1 MESMNSTEVVG
12 SSLQNGSSEQPDIA
26 IVGELNPDLI
36 VYGAPRELPEERELL
51 ASGFTLTLGSSSAIF
66 AHNLSLLG
74 SKVTFSSRVGGDALG
89 QMCCRWL
96 QDAGVQV
103 DHVVQSASGSNTGI
117 TVILPFAT
125 TRRILTYPGA
135 MFEMGID
142 DLDLDYLAT
151 AKHFHLSSLFLH
163 RKLSADIPE
172 LFREMKRRGLTT
184 SLDTNDDPEDK
195 WAGVLDDV
203 LPLVDVLLCTESEL
217 AKMAK
222 AEPAAE
228 RMSAKVPLLVVK
240 RGAAGASAYF
250 EGRRIDVPS
259 LRVEVKDSVGAG
271 DTFDAGFL
279 HKWVRKAPLE
289 TCIAYGNL
297 AGGLSV
303 TRSGG
308 TEAFC
313 DRAYRENFFQQH
325 WQQEMLV
332 PYDSGIRS
340 VSRVATEP
348 KPAAVPNDKLSSR
361 VLPSTEDILQRSN
374 MTSEFEGTAASRNSV
389 DEMRQLLREN
399 REGKRRGIY
408 SVCTAN
414 RLVLEAAFA
423 QAAHDGSLLL
433 IEATCNQVNQQGGY
447 TGMVPAQFRD
457 YIHAIAEEMH
467 FPIGRVVLGGDH
479 LGPNP
484 WKDEPASV
492 AMEKACIMVAA
503 YADAGFSKIHLD
515 ASMACA
521 DDATPL
527 APQEIAE
534 RAARL
539 CEVAETATR
548 NSAARPVYVIGTEV
562 PTPGGA
568 VEEMEIE
575 VTSTESL
582 RETLEVHRRAFERR
596 NLLSA
601 WDRIIGVVVQPGVEF
616 GHDTVEDYQPDKA
629 LQLSEFIL
637 QQDGIVFEAHSTD
650 YQTTESLRQLVSG
663 HFGILKVGPE
673 LTFVMREAIFGL
685 ARIEE
690 EWIAEERRSNL
701 RAIIE
706 QVMLEHPGN
715 WKGYYHGDE
724 HQQQIAR
731 AYSLSDR
738 IRYYWPNGEISKA
751 LAVLLENLRE
761 HPAPLPL
768 LSQYL
773 PQQAEAIRTGTI
785 STDPVSIIH
794 DKVRESLARYT
805 DACGLALRG

>member
-1 MESMNSTEVVG
+1 MESMNSSEVVG
-12 SSLQNGSSEQPDIA
+12 SSLQNGPSEQPDIA

-36 VYGAPRELPEERELL
+36 VYGAPRELPEEREVL
-51 ASGFTLTLGSSSAIF
+51 ASGFTLTLGSSSAIL
-66 AHNLSLLG
+66 AHNLALLG

-96 QDAGVQV
+96 QEAGVQV

-117 TVILPFAT
+117 TVILPFST

-135 MFEMGID
+135 MFEMGIE
-142 DLDLDYLAT
+142 DLDLDYLGT

-195 WAGVLDDV
+195 WAGVLEDV

-217 AKMAK
+217 VKMAK

-313 DRAYRENFFQQH
+313 DRAYREAFFQQH
-325 WQQEMLV
+325 WQQEKLT
-332 PYDSGIRS
+332 PNDSAIRS
-340 VSRVATEP
+340 VVGVATEP
-348 KPAAVPNDKLSSR
+348 KPAAV
-361 VLPSTEDILQRSN
+361 SN
-374 MTSEFEGTAASRNSV
+374 MTSASEESAASRNSV

-414 RLVLEAAFA
+414 SLVIEAAFA

-467 FPIGRVVLGGDH
+467 FPIERVVLGGDH

-503 YADAGFSKIHLD
+503 YVDAGFSKIHLD

-548 NSAARPVYVIGTEV
+548 NFAARPVYVIGTEV

-575 VTSTESL
+575 VTSTERL
-582 RETLEVHRRAFERR
+582 RETLEVHRRSFERR

-629 LQLSEFIL
+629 VQLSEFIL

-650 YQTTESLRQLVSG
+650 YQTAESLRQLVSG

-701 RAIIE
+701 RAVIE

-724 HQQQIAR
+724 DQQHIAR
-731 AYSLSDR
+731 VYSLSDR
-738 IRYYWPNGEISKA
+738 IRYYWPNAEISKA
-751 LAVLLENLRE
+751 LTVLLENLRE

-773 PQQAEAIRTGTI
+773 PRQAEAIRAGTI
-785 STDPVSIIH
+785 SNDPVSIIH
-794 DKVRESLARYT
+794 DKVRESLARYS

>member
-12 SSLQNGSSEQPDIA
+12 SSLQNSSSEQPDIA

-36 VYGAPRELPEERELL
+36 VYGAPRELPEEREVL
-51 ASGFTLTLGSSSAIF
+51 ASGCTLTLGSSSAIL

-74 SKVTFSSRVGGDALG
+74 SKVTFTSRVGGDALG
-89 QMCCRWL
+89 EMCCRWL
-96 QDAGVQV
+96 QEAGVRV
-103 DHVVQSASGSNTGI
+103 DRVVQSASGSNTGV
-117 TVILPFAT
+117 TVILPLAT

-195 WAGVLDDV
+195 WAGVLEDV

-289 TCIAYGNL
+289 TCVAYGNL

-313 DRAYRENFFQQH
+313 DRAYREGFFQQH

-332 PYDSGIRS
+332 PHDSAIRS
-340 VSRVATEP
+340 VVSVATEP
-348 KPAAVPNDKLSSR
+348 KPAAEES
-361 VLPSTEDILQRSN
+361 
-374 MTSEFEGTAASRNSV
+374 AASRNSV

-457 YIHAIAEEMH
+457 YIHAIAQEMH

-484 WKDEPASV
+484 WRDEPASV

-503 YADAGFSKIHLD
+503 YADAGFGKIHLD
-515 ASMACA
+515 ASMSCA

-527 APQEIAE
+527 SGHEIAE

-548 NSAARPVYVIGTEV
+548 NSAVRPVYVIGTEV

-629 LQLSEFIL
+629 LQLSESIL

-650 YQTTESLRQLVSG
+650 YQTAESLRQLVSG

-690 EWIAEERRSNL
+690 EWISDERRSNL

-724 HQQQIAR
+724 RQQRIAR

-738 IRYYWPNGEISKA
+738 IRYYWPNVEISKA

-773 PQQAEAIRTGTI
+773 PRQAEAIRAGTI
-785 STDPVSIIH
+785 SNNPVSIIH
-794 DKVRESLARYT
+794 DKVRESLARYA

>member
-1 MESMNSTEVVG
+1 MESMNSTEVVA
-12 SSLQNGSSEQPDIA
+12 SSLQNSSSEQPDIA

-36 VYGAPRELPEERELL
+36 VYGAPRELPEEREVL
-51 ASGFTLTLGSSSAIF
+51 ASGFTLTLGSSSAIL
-66 AHNLSLLG
+66 AHNLALLG

-96 QDAGVQV
+96 QEAGVQV
-103 DHVVQSASGSNTGI
+103 DHVTQAASGSNTGI

-135 MFEMGID
+135 MFEMGIE

-163 RKLSADIPE
+163 RKLSPDIPE

-195 WAGVLDDV
+195 WAGVLEDV

-279 HKWVRKAPLE
+279 HKWIRKAPLE

-313 DRAYRENFFQQH
+313 DRAYREAFFQQH
-325 WQQEMLV
+325 WQQEKLV
-332 PYDSGIRS
+332 PYDSGTRS
-340 VSRVATEP
+340 VVTVASEP
-348 KPAAVPNDKLSSR
+348 KPAAV
-361 VLPSTEDILQRSN
+361 SN
-374 MTSEFEGTAASRNSV
+374 ESAASRNSV

-399 REGKRRGIY
+399 LEGKRRGIY

-467 FPIGRVVLGGDH
+467 FPIERVVLGGDH

-548 NSAARPVYVIGTEV
+548 NSAAHPVYVIGTEV

-568 VEEMEIE
+568 VDEMEIE

-582 RETLEVHRRAFERR
+582 RETLEVHRQAFERR

-629 LQLSEFIL
+629 VQLSEFIL

-650 YQTTESLRQLVSG
+650 YQTEESLRQLVSG

-701 RAIIE
+701 RAVIE

-724 HQQQIAR
+724 HQQHIAR
-731 AYSLSDR
+731 VYSLSDR
-738 IRYYWPNGEISKA
+738 IRYYWPNAEISKA

-773 PQQAEAIRTGTI
+773 PRQAEAIRTGTI
-785 STDPVSIIH
+785 SNDPISIIH
-794 DKVRESLARYT
+794 DKVRESLARYA

>member
-1 MESMNSTEVVG
+1 MNSTEVVG

-36 VYGAPRELPEERELL
+36 VYGAPRELPEEREVL
-51 ASGFTLTLGSSSAIF
+51 ASGCTLTLGSSSAIF
-66 AHNLSLLG
+66 AHNLALLG

-89 QMCCRWL
+89 EMCCRWL
-96 QDAGVQV
+96 QEAGVRV
-103 DHVVQSASGSNTGI
+103 DRVLRSASGSNTGI
-117 TVILPFAT
+117 TVILPLAT

-163 RKLSADIPE
+163 RKLSGDIPA

-195 WAGVLDDV
+195 WAGVLEDV

-250 EGRRIDVPS
+250 DGQRIDVPS

-279 HKWVRKAPLE
+279 HQWVRKAPLE
-289 TCIAYGNL
+289 TCVAYGNL

-313 DRAYRENFFQQH
+313 DRPYREAFFQQH

-332 PYDSGIRS
+332 SHDSGIRS
-340 VSRVATEP
+340 VFSRVQ
-348 KPAAVPNDKLSSR
+348 
-361 VLPSTEDILQRSN
+361 PSMDGTVQTSN
-374 MTSEFEGTAASRNSV
+374 MTSEFEESTAPRNSV

-457 YIHAIAEEMH
+457 YIHAIAKEMH
-467 FPIGRVVLGGDH
+467 FPIGRVILGGDH

-484 WKDEPASV
+484 WKDEPANV

-527 APQEIAE
+527 SGHEIAE

-548 NSAARPVYVIGTEV
+548 NSAVRPVYVIGTEV

-575 VTSTESL
+575 VTSTDSL

-601 WDRIIGVVVQPGVEF
+601 WDRIVGVVVQPGVEF

-629 LQLSEFIL
+629 LQLSESIL
-637 QQDGIVFEAHSTD
+637 QLDGIVFEAHSTD
-650 YQTTESLRQLVSG
+650 YQTAESLRQLVSG

-685 ARIEE
+685 ARIEQ
-690 EWIAEERRSNL
+690 EWIADERRSNL

-724 HQQQIAR
+724 RQQRIAR

-773 PQQAEAIRTGTI
+773 PRQAEAIRAGKI
-785 STDPVSIIH
+785 SNNPVSIIH
-794 DKVRESLARYT
+794 DKVRESLARYA

>member
-1 MESMNSTEVVG
+1 MESMNATEVVG
-12 SSLQNGSSEQPDIA
+12 SNLQNGSSEQPDVA

-36 VYGAPRELPEERELL
+36 VYGAPRELPEEREVL
-51 ASGFTLTLGSSSAIF
+51 ASGFTLTLGSSSAIL

-96 QDAGVQV
+96 QDAGVRV

-195 WAGVLDDV
+195 WAGVLEDV

-250 EGRRIDVPS
+250 EGQRIDVPS

-289 TCIAYGNL
+289 TCLAYGNL

-308 TEAFC
+308 TEAFS
-313 DRAYRENFFQQH
+313 DRAYRESFFQQH
-325 WQQEMLV
+325 WQQEKLV
-332 PYDSGIRS
+332 PHDSGTRS
-340 VSRVATEP
+340 VVTVASEP
-348 KPAAVPNDKLSSR
+348 KPAAV
-361 VLPSTEDILQRSN
+361 SN
-374 MTSEFEGTAASRNSV
+374 ESAASRNSV

-467 FPIGRVVLGGDH
+467 FPIERVVLGGDH

-503 YADAGFSKIHLD
+503 YVDAGFSKIHLD

-521 DDATPL
+521 DDPTPL
-527 APQEIAE
+527 ARQEIAE

-539 CEVAETATR
+539 CEVAETAAR
-548 NSAARPVYVIGTEV
+548 NSEARPVYVIGTEV

-568 VEEMEIE
+568 VKEMEIE

-582 RETLEVHRRAFERR
+582 RETLEVHRQAFERR

-629 LQLSEFIL
+629 VQLSEFIL

-650 YQTTESLRQLVSG
+650 YQTAESLRQLVSG

-706 QVMLEHPGN
+706 KVMLEHPGN

-724 HQQQIAR
+724 HQQHIAR
-731 AYSLSDR
+731 VYSLSDR
-738 IRYYWPNGEISKA
+738 IRYYWPNAEISKA

-773 PQQAEAIRTGTI
+773 PRQAEAVRAGTI
-785 STDPVSIIH
+785 SNNPVSIIH
-794 DKVRESLARYT
+794 DKVRESLARYA